1 MKAQPRRI
9 LDRAYADAVI
19 LWQRMVF
26 QEFKKPRGLLNGE
39 ACMRNALHVS
49 TAVSWHINGRTNLSQ
64 VGITRIAQDLGF
76 SGNGHNLYEQLD
88 ILLESGVLTQRG
100 KKGRAPRLALSVPCV
115 LVNDLAGTKNDGF
128 RALTGSLAPEVV
140 DVVDL
145 GDAPLRKAL
154 AAQQVE
160 ESSEEVD
167 PGRDECT
174 YEEGCTCWG
183 CAWIKESTV

>member
-1 MKAQPRRI
+1 MEIQTRRL

-39 ACMRNALHVS
+39 DCTRNALHLS
-49 TAVSWHINGRTNLSQ
+49 TAISWHINGRTNLSQ
-64 VGITRIAQDLGF
+64 VGITRISQDLGF
-76 SGNGHNLYEQLD
+76 SGNGHNLYGQLD

-115 LVNDLAGTKNDGF
+115 LVDELAGTKNDGF
-128 RALTGSLAPEVV
+128 RALTDSLALEIV

-145 GDAPLRKAL
+145 GDAPLRRAL
-154 AAQQVE
+154 ATHQVGEGRE
-160 ESSEEVD
+160 EPEAD
-167 PGRDECT
+167 RDVCT
-174 YEEGCTCWG
+174 HEEGCICWG
-183 CAWIKESTV
+183 CTMAEESTV